1 MLLIEGRNIKKY
13 YGDRL
18 ILDIKNLKIYSD
30 DRIGLVG
37 LNGAGKTTLMNIL
50 CGESKPDEG
59 WVRRYGSYSMLDQLV
74 TKEYEDIDK
83 KAANKFE
90 IVHTWNNHLSGGE
103 KTRFKMAKCFNK
115 DNDII
120 FADEPTSNLDVDGIN
135 LLDNKFK
142 EYKGAILIISHDRDF
157 LDKICNKILEIE
169 DGKLKNYIGNY
180 TAFKHQKDLEIER
193 GLFEFQKYEKDKKKI
208 EDAVDYT
215 KQKVKTIRNTPSRM
229 GNSEARLHKMGNQ
242 KSKAKLDRNVKNMKA
257 RIEHLELKE
266 KPKEIQSIKL
276 DTLEKG
282 KLHSKIVISGK
293 NITKSFGDKIIFN
306 KAEFDIY
313 NNSRTA
319 LIGPN
324 GSGKSTLIKMIVED
338 EFSIK
343 TAKGAKIGYFSQD
356 MNILNEEQSILEN
369 VMQNSAYDETFARIF
384 LSRLLFKKEEVY
396 KKVNVLSGG
405 ERVKASFVKVFL
417 SDINLLILDEPT
429 NYLDVYSLE
438 VLEAALREYARTILF
453 VSHDRRFISTV
464 ANSILSIENHKLI
477 TTRGS
482 YEEYLDK
489 RGNKTDVR
497 AKDLE
502 NEILI
507 LENRMSEIINKI
519 SMPSIKDDSKKLDIE
534 YYEVL
539 KKLQEAKR
547 ARHSSISK

>member
-18 ILDIKNLKIYSD
+18 ILHIENLKIYSE

-37 LNGAGKTTLMNIL
+37 LNGAGKTTLINIL
-50 CGESKPDEG
+50 CGNTQPDEG
-59 WVRRYGSYSMLDQLV
+59 LVRRYGSYSVVDQLV
-74 TKEYEDIDK
+74 LNEYEDIDK
-83 KAANKFE
+83 KAANKFG
-90 IVHTWNNHLSGGE
+90 ILHTWDNHLSGGE

-120 FADEPTSNLDVDGIN
+120 FADEPTSNLDVEGIK

-142 EYKGAILIISHDRDF
+142 EYKGAIVVISHDREF
-157 LDKICNKILEIE
+157 LDKLCNKILEIE
-169 DGKLKNYIGNY
+169 DGKLKEYNGNY
-180 TAFKHQKDLEIER
+180 TAFKLQKDLEVER
-193 GLFEFQKYEKDKKKI
+193 NLFEFQQYGKDKKKL
-208 EDAVDYT
+208 EDAMDDT
-215 KQKVKTIRNTPSRM
+215 KQKAKTMRKTPTRM

-242 KSKAKLDRNVKNMKA
+242 KAKGNLDKSVKRMKA
-257 RIEHLELKE
+257 RIDHLDVVE
-266 KPKEIQSIKL
+266 KPKKIQNIKL
-276 DTLEKG
+276 DALGNGE
-282 KLHSKIVISGK
+282 LYSKIVISGS
-293 NITKSFGDKIIFN
+293 NIIKSFGDKIIFN
-306 KAEFDIY
+306 NAEFDIY

-319 LIGPN
+319 IIGPN
-324 GSGKSTLIKMIVED
+324 GSGKSTFIKMIVEGD
-338 EFSIK
+338 YSIK

-356 MNILNEEQSILEN
+356 MNILKAELSILEN
-369 VMQNSAYDETFARIF
+369 VMENSIYDETFARIL
-384 LSRLLFKKEEVY
+384 LSRLLFKKEDVY

-438 VLEAALREYARTILF
+438 VVEAALRDYEKTLLF

-477 TTRGS
+477 TTRSS
-482 YEEYLDK
+482 YEEYMDK
-489 RGNKTDVR
+489 RDNKTDVR

-502 NEILI
+502 NQIFL
-507 LENRMSEIINKI
+507 LENRMSELINKI
-519 SMPSIKDDSKKLDIE
+519 SMPSKKDDLRELNRE

-539 KKLQEAKR
+539 KKLQETKR
-547 ARHSSISK
+547 ETK

>member
-18 ILDIKNLKIYSD
+18 ILHIENLKIYSE

-37 LNGAGKTTLMNIL
+37 LNGAGKTTLINIL

-59 WVRRYGSYSMLDQLV
+59 CVRRCGSYSMVDQLAS
-74 TKEYEDIDK
+74 KEYEDIDK
-83 KAANKFE
+83 KAANKFG
-90 IVHTWNNHLSGGE
+90 IVNTWDNNLSGGE

-120 FADEPTSNLDVDGIN
+120 FADEPTSNLDVEGIE

-142 EYKGAILIISHDRDF
+142 EYKGAVVIISHDREF

-180 TAFKHQKDLEIER
+180 TAFKLQKDLETKR
-193 GLFEFQKYEKDKKKI
+193 GLFEFQQYAKDKKNI
-208 EDAVDYT
+208 EDAMDDT
-215 KQKVKTIRNTPSRM
+215 KQKVGTIRNTPARM

-242 KSKAKLDRNVKNMKA
+242 KSKAKLDRKASNMKA
-257 RIEHLELKE
+257 RLDHLEVKE
-266 KPKEIQSIKL
+266 KPKEIHCIKL
-276 DTLEKG
+276 DTLGNGE
-282 KLHSKIVISGK
+282 LHSKIVISGK
-293 NITKSFGDKIIFN
+293 NLSKSFGDKIIFN
-306 KAEFDIY
+306 NTEFNIY
-313 NNSRTA
+313 NGARTA

-324 GSGKSTLIKMIVED
+324 GSGKSTLIKMIVEGD
-338 EFSIK
+338 ISIK

-356 MNILNEEQSILEN
+356 MNILKEDLSILEN
-369 VMQNSAYDETFARIF
+369 VMENSIYDETFARIL

-396 KKVNVLSGG
+396 KKINVLSGG

-417 SDINLLILDEPT
+417 SNINLLILDEPT

-438 VLEAALREYARTILF
+438 VLEAALQGYDRTLLF

-464 ANSILSIENHKLI
+464 ANSILSIEKHKLI
-477 TTRGS
+477 TVRGS
-482 YEEYLDK
+482 YEEYMDK
-489 RGNKTDVR
+489 RDNKTDVS
-497 AKDLE
+497 AKALE
-502 NEILI
+502 NQIFI

-519 SMPSIKDDSKKLDIE
+519 SMPSRKDDPKKLDRE

-539 KKLQEAKR
+539 KKLQETKR
-547 ARHSSISK
+547 GEI